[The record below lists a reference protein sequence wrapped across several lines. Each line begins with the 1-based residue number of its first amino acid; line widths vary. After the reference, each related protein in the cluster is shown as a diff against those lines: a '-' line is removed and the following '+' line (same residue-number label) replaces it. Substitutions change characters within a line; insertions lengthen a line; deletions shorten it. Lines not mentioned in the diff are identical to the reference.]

1 MGLKEKTIP
10 PDDGKMQVQVLL
22 PLQTKN
28 KATMKLTITT
38 EDSVLLLSALYEKA
52 RRIEDDTGETPRKLM
67 LAAKKIR
74 RQIQTNLK
82 KRKDEDKRR
91 GKTGDKG
98 TPRGDKAIPDGKP
111 AAAKPGGGRADK
123 GKQHIEHEA

>member
-10 PDDGKMQVQVLL
+10 PDDGKMQVQILL

-38 EDSVLLLSALYEKA
+38 EDSVQVLAALYEKA
-52 RRIEDDTGETPRKLM
+52 RRIEEDTGEVPRKLM

-91 GKTGDKG
+91 RKTEDKR
-98 TPRGDKAIPDGKP
+98 PPCRDKAVAAGEPTIGKSNDG
-111 AAAKPGGGRADK
+111 GVDTRE
-123 GKQHIEHEA
+123 QHTECKA

>member
-10 PDDGKMQVQVLL
+10 PDDGKMQVQILL

-38 EDSVLLLSALYEKA
+38 EDSVQVLAALYEKA
-52 RRIEDDTGETPRKLM
+52 SRIEEDTGEVPRKLM

-82 KRKDEDKRR
+82 KKKDEDKRR
-91 GKTGDKG
+91 RKTGDKR
-98 TPRGDKAIPDGKP
+98 PPCRDKAMAAGEPAIGKSNN
-111 AAAKPGGGRADK
+111 GGVDTR
-123 GKQHIEHEA
+123 E